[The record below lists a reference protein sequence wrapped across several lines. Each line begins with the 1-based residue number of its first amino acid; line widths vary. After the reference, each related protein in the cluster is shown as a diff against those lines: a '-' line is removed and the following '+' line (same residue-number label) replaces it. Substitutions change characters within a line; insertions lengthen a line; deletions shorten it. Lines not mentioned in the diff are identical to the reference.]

1 MKAAE
6 LDVGFDSSPSDVMRF
21 EIEELMFSFFVFFV
35 FVYFIIKMM
44 TVC

>member
-21 EIEELMFSFFVFFV
+21 EIEELMFSFFFGFL
-35 FVYFIIKMM
+35 YLFIL
-44 TVC
+44 

>member
-21 EIEELMFSFFVFFV
+21 EIEELMFSFFFV
-35 FVYFIIKMM
+35 FLYLFIL
-44 TVC
+44 

>member
-21 EIEELMFSFFVFFV
+21 EIEELMFSFFFVFFV
-35 FVYFIIKMM
+35 FAYFIIL
-44 TVC
+44 